1 MPRRTSYTPAALLAT
16 LAAFERRI
24 ERLQREF
31 ERRRA
36 AGFAAPRRPEREL
49 ARTAATYDLTGA
61 PDTPGVPRGHPLHD
75 PHRWA
80 ALHDDALLTQAKLV
94 RYERWLRLWAKR
106 GRYDGGTQLVRVD
119 DSVS

>member
-1 MPRRTSYTPAALLAT
+1 MPRRSSYTPAALLAT

-24 ERLQREF
+24 EWLQREI
-31 ERRRA
+31 ERRA
-36 AGFAAPRRPEREL
+36 AGSAAPRRQERQV
-49 ARTAATYDLTGA
+49 ARTATPYDLTGA

-119 DSVS
+119 DGAS